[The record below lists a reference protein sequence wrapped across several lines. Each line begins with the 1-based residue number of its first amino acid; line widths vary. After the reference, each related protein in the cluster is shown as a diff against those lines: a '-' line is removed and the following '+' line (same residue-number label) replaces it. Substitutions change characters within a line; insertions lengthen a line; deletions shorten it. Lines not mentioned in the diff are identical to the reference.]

1 MHTRLYC
8 QIFLGLL
15 IAAIFTTEFSSTASA
30 QDRTLTVLASGSS
43 SAVADHVTLA
53 LTVSSGDVTA
63 TGLFV
68 RQNDV
73 VARLKKALE
82 GAGIAAQDITEQPF
96 HLTPNYEYGQNGTRI
111 IGYRID
117 TPLEVTLDHVDDLAR
132 MIDLATASGASQIA
146 VGSFSSGGGYSLHGE
161 AVKAAIANARKEAAG
176 IAKEMGKT
184 LGDIVSVSE
193 TEDAAKAAPAGR
205 GEEEERRES
214 RATAPQP
221 NTMSEK
227 AELKV
232 VFELK

>member
-1 MHTRLYC
+1 MNTKIRLRIYTTVLLLT
-8 QIFLGLL
+8 LG
-15 IAAIFTTEFSSTASA
+15 ATTAHA
-30 QDRTLTVLASGSS
+30 QERTLTVLASGSA
-43 SAVADHVTLA
+43 SAVADRVTLG
-53 LTVSSGDVTA
+53 LTVSSGDLTA

-73 VARLKKALE
+73 VARLKKALI
-82 GAGIAAQDITEQPF
+82 GAGVASKDITEQPF

-111 IGYRID
+111 IGYRMD
-117 TPLEVTLDHVDDLAR
+117 TPLEIQLDKVEDLPR
-132 MIDLATASGASQIA
+132 LIDMASSGGASQIS
-146 VGSFSSGGGYSLHGE
+146 VGAFTASSGRSLH
-161 AVKAAIANARKEAAG
+161 ADAMKNAIANARKEAAS

-184 LGDIVSVSE
+184 LGDIVSISE

-214 RATAPQP
+214 KAAAQP

>member
-1 MHTRLYC
+1 MTLKLRIQLVASFV
-8 QIFLGLL
+8 IALL
-15 IAAIFTTEFSSTASA
+15 AVSA
-30 QDRTLTVLASGSS
+30 HAQERTLTVLAGGSA
-43 SAVADHVTLA
+43 SAVADRVTLS
-53 LTVSSGDVTA
+53 LSVSSGDATA

-73 VARLKKALE
+73 VARLKKELV
-82 GAGIAAQDITEQPF
+82 GAGVASKDITEQPF

-111 IGYRID
+111 IGYRMD
-117 TPLEVTLDHVDDLAR
+117 TPLEVELDKVDDLAR
-132 MIDLATASGASQIA
+132 LIDLASASGASQVS
-146 VGSFSSGGGYSLHGE
+146 VGTFSTGGGRSLH
-161 AVKAAIANARKEAAG
+161 ADAIKNAIANARKEATG

-184 LGDIVSVSE
+184 LGDILSISE

-214 RATAPQP
+214 KAAAQP